1 MDEYEND
8 ADFAYRNG
16 EYDHEIDEEE
26 TKMNTT
32 DEQIKADIKI
42 LEVKI
47 GRSLTVIEGTI
58 FDIAFRH
65 GCVYVREQ
73 SIDIIKKL

>member
-1 MDEYEND
+1 
-8 ADFAYRNG
+8 
-16 EYDHEIDEEE
+16 
-26 TKMNTT
+26 MNTT

-42 LEVKI
+42 LEAKI
-47 GRSLTVIEGTI
+47 GRSLTIIEGTI
-58 FDIAFRH
+58 YDIAFRH